1 MKKLI
6 LFSFLAAATL
16 TSAPIQAQQKVKFTK
31 EQLKIMDDEL
41 FDEMFMGVS
50 SKKNSTLILK
60 DGTEIEGP
68 VSGIE
73 RRKGQIESIKIK
85 DSSGKKTEYSA
96 EEIEEMY
103 LPISASA
110 KATKNSRYF
119 ENSKNWGRRS
129 FSKIVSPTQVYV
141 KNVSASLK
149 NKKEEQQFLMQLIN
163 PNFSSII
170 EVYADPTASE
180 TTSIGFGPSSQFGG
194 PSPKIGGGV
203 TKSYYVKKGDEVIWL
218 KKGEFKDNY
227 EFLFGDNQEFI
238 QKFPYNSIKW
248 EHLSYLIA
256 EYTKMSEEKNS

>member
-6 LFSFLAAATL
+6 LFSFLAATTL
-16 TSAPIQAQQKVKFTK
+16 TTVSMQAQQKVKFTK
-31 EQLKIMDDEL
+31 EQLKIMDNEL
-41 FDEMFMGVS
+41 FDEVFVGVS

-68 VSGIE
+68 VSGVE
-73 RRKGQIESIKIK
+73 RRKGQIESIKMK
-85 DSSGKKTEYSA
+85 DSSGKKTEYRA

-129 FSKIVSPTQVYV
+129 FSKIVSPNQVYV

-149 NKKEEQQFLMQLIN
+149 NKKEEQEFLMQLIN
-163 PNFSSII
+163 PNFSSVI

-180 TTSIGFGPSSQFGG
+180 TSSVSFGG
-194 PSPKIGGGV
+194 GPAIGGGV
-203 TKSYYVKKGDEVIWL
+203 TKSYYVKKGEEVIWL

-227 EFLFGDNQEFI
+227 DFLFGDNQEFL

-256 EYTKMSEEKNS
+256 EYTKMSQNI